1 MHSTRM
7 LKLLVA
13 ALSANSIAQGFII
26 DAAILGRNGVELA
39 RRQGLVGDALN
50 NAADAVTGSGGAATT
65 ISTSEDSTPTTTTS
79 KAEET
84 TSTTSKETT
93 STTSQDAATTTSDN
107 AATPTTTSTDDTTAP
122 STSAGGTAATTS
134 SSETTSDAKSSSA
147 TTTASPTTSTTVIVV
162 TATDGSVSSSTSVSV
177 STPTPGLS
185 EANNGGSSSGMST
198 QTRNTIIGVVVGVG
212 GAIVLAVAGLFAWRI
227 WGRKKANEENDG
239 LMGYNNGSEGKSE
252 VGGLNAGSTVTGSAR
267 SPFQSTLESYHAPSN
282 VNASSNF

>member
-1 MHSTRM
+1 MHSTHI

-13 ALSANSIAQGFII
+13 ALSANTVTQGFII
-26 DAAILGRNGVELA
+26 DAAILNRNGVELA

-50 NAADAVTGSGGAATT
+50 NAADAVTGSGGAAATT
-65 ISTSEDSTPTTTTS
+65 TSEDSTPTTTS
-79 KAEET
+79 AEET
-84 TSTTSKETT
+84 TSTTARETT
-93 STTSQDAATTTSDN
+93 STSTSQDAATTSTSEN
-107 AATPTTTSTDDTTAP
+107 APAPTTTSTDDTPAP
-122 STSAGGTAATTS
+122 STTAGGTAATTA
-134 SSETTSDAKSSSA
+134 SSETTSGGDSSSA

-185 EANNGGSSSGMST
+185 ESSNSNGSSGMSPT
-198 QTRNTIIGVVVGVG
+198 TKKTIIGVVVGVG

-239 LMGYNNGSEGKSE
+239 LMSYNNGAEGKSE

>member
-1 MHSTRM
+1 MHSAHI

-13 ALSANSIAQGFII
+13 ALSANTVTQGFII

-50 NAADAVTGSGGAATT
+50 NAADAVTGSGGAAATT
-65 ISTSEDSTPTTTTS
+65 TTEDSTPTTATT
-79 KAEET
+79 AAET

-93 STTSQDAATTTSDN
+93 STSTSQDAATTSTSEN
-107 AATPTTTSTDDTTAP
+107 APTPTTTSTDDTPT
-122 STSAGGTAATTS
+122 STSAGGSASPTA
-134 SSETTSDAKSSSA
+134 SSETTSGGGSSSA
-147 TTTASPTTSTTVIVV
+147 TTTAEPVTSTAVVVV

-185 EANNGGSSSGMST
+185 EANNSGSSSGMSD
-198 QTRNTIIGVVVGVG
+198 QTRKTIIGVVVGVG
-212 GAIVLAVAGLFAWRI
+212 GAIVLAVGGLFAWRI

-239 LMGYNNGSEGKSE
+239 LMSYNNGAEGKSE
-252 VGGLNAGSTVTGSAR
+252 VGGLNAGSIQAGGAR

>member
-1 MHSTRM
+1 MHSTLI

-13 ALSANSIAQGFII
+13 ALSANTATQGFMI
-26 DAAILGRNGVELA
+26 DAAILNQRGIELA

-65 ISTSEDSTPTTTTS
+65 ITSGDSTPTPTT
-79 KAEET
+79 AAET
-84 TSTTSKETT
+84 TSTTARET
-93 STTSQDAATTTSDN
+93 
-107 AATPTTTSTDDTTAP
+107 
-122 STSAGGTAATTS
+122 TAATTS
-134 SSETTSDAKSSSA
+134 QDTASATSEKPPAQTTTSGDDTSAAPTTAGGTVATTASSKTTASGKSSSA
-147 TTTASPTTSTTVIVV
+147 TTTAEPITSTTVVVV

-185 EANNGGSSSGMST
+185 EADNGNGSSGMSST
-198 QTRNTIIGVVVGVG
+198 TRKTIIGVVVGVG

-227 WGRKKANEENDG
+227 WGRKKAGEENDG
-239 LMGYNNGSEGKSE
+239 LMSYNNGAEGKSE
-252 VGGLNAGSTVTGSAR
+252 VGGLNAGSTITGSTR

>member
-1 MHSTRM
+1 MHSSHI
-7 LKLLVA
+7 LKLVLA
-13 ALSANSIAQGFII
+13 ALSANAVTQGFII

-50 NAADAVTGSGGAATT
+50 SAADAVTGSGGAATT
-65 ISTSEDSTPTTTTS
+65 TSASEETTATTTTSSAEKTTSTSSEVTPTSTQEAPTTTTS
-79 KAEET
+79 DSVATPT
-84 TSTTSKETT
+84 TST
-93 STTSQDAATTTSDN
+93 DGAATTTS
-107 AATPTTTSTDDTTAP
+107 
-122 STSAGGTAATTS
+122 TSADGTAATTPP
-134 SSETTSDAKSSSA
+134 SETTSKGSSSA

-177 STPTPGLS
+177 STPTPGLN
-185 EANNGGSSSGMST
+185 EASNGSSSSGMSN

-227 WGRKKANEENDG
+227 WGRKKASEENDG
-239 LMGYNNGSEGKSE
+239 LMGYNNGAEGKSE
-252 VGGLNAGSTVTGSAR
+252 VGGLNAGSTVAGGAR

>member
-1 MHSTRM
+1 MHSTHI

-13 ALSANSIAQGFII
+13 ALFANTVTQGFII
-26 DAAILGRNGVELA
+26 NVAILNQRGVQLA

-65 ISTSEDSTPTTTTS
+65 TTSEDSTRTTTTA
-79 KAEET
+79 AEET
-84 TSTTSKETT
+84 TSTTARETT
-93 STTSQDAATTTSDN
+93 STSTSRDAATTTSGN
-107 AATPTTTSTDDTTAP
+107 APTQTTTSTDDTPATSTTAD
-122 STSAGGTAATTS
+122 GTAAATS
-134 SSETTSDAKSSSA
+134 SSETTSGGESSSA
-147 TTTASPTTSTTVIVV
+147 TTTAEPITSTTVVVV

-177 STPTPGLS
+177 TTPTPGLS
-185 EANNGGSSSGMST
+185 EASNGSGSSGMSPT
-198 QTRNTIIGVVVGVG
+198 TKKTIIGVVVGVG

-227 WGRKKANEENDG
+227 WGRKKASEENDG
-239 LMGYNNGSEGKSE
+239 LMSYNNGAEGKSE